1 MAITSQLL
9 RPAGAVGEVLLA
21 DWGGAGLPKP
31 SLVKPVVATLEQA
44 LVLRKLGTLQ
54 QVDVQS
60 VRQALQQII
69 G

>member
-9 RPAGAVGEVLLA
+9 RPAGAVGEVLLT

-54 QVDVQS
+54 QADLQS
-60 VRQALQQII
+60 IRQAFQQII